1 MLFDTHVAHAHFV
14 NQLVD
19 GHALGALE
27 RIDNC
32 EPLGPTNFCD

>member
-1 MLFDTHVAHAHFV
+1 MLFDAHVAHPHFF

-27 RIDNC
+27 RVDNF
-32 EPLGPTNFCD
+32 EPLGPANFCD